1 LPGGTGCATIPY
13 RVPSVAIDVC
23 AVYTNTAPGTHVRA
37 PGNTQQY
44 FAWEQHVD
52 LIAEGLGVDK
62 LALRRRNILRD
73 GECAVAGEIVDHAMG
88 DAVLARLAAE
98 MPPRPSF
105 SARAWGVALACRHT
119 GSGKTSLIVTLQPD
133 GTLQVVSGVTD
144 QGAGGHTVAQ
154 RVLAASLS
162 IDERRVRFR
171 RASTA
176 EARQD
181 PGTGGSRVTHIV
193 GRSAKHAGEQLRAR
207 LEATTGMMLEADAFV
222 APDGSRESFERGVA
236 RATGGEAWTVIGEHD
251 GTQHGPGH
259 NGDYTFSAYG
269 LDVEVDRDTGQ
280 CRIHDAVFV
289 CDVGAIINPI
299 AHQGQI
305 DGGFIFGLGSAAFEE
320 LVLDESAKVTNPSL
334 ADYKLP
340 TIRDIPPL
348 RTLLIPTQ
356 GHDGPYGAK
365 MAGELSNTIVA
376 AALGNAIA
384 NASGA
389 RLYEMPM
396 TPERV
401 YNAIHPQ

>member
-1 LPGGTGCATIPY
+1 
-13 RVPSVAIDVC
+13 
-23 AVYTNTAPGTHVRA
+23 
-37 PGNTQQY
+37 
-44 FAWEQHVD
+44 
-52 LIAEGLGVDK
+52 
-62 LALRRRNILRD
+62 
-73 GECAVAGEIVDHAMG
+73 MG

-98 MPPRPSF
+98 MPARPHTGS
-105 SARAWGVALACRHT
+105 RAWGVALACRHT
-119 GSGKTSLIVTLQPD
+119 GSGKTSLTVTLQPD
-133 GTLQVVSGVTD
+133 GTLDVVSGVTD

-154 RVLAASLS
+154 RVIAATLS
-162 IDERRVRFR
+162 IDDSRVRFR

-193 GRSAKHAGEQLRAR
+193 GRSALHAARQLRAR
-207 LEATTGMMLEADAFV
+207 LEDATGMALCEGVFV
-222 APDGSRESFERGVA
+222 APGGRRESFESGVA
-236 RATGGEAWTVIGEHD
+236 RATGGEAWIVIGEHD
-251 GTQHGPGH
+251 GTHGPGH

-269 LDVEVDRDTGQ
+269 LDVEIDSETGAFT
-280 CRIHDAVFV
+280 IHEAVFV
-289 CDVGAIINPI
+289 CDVGTIINPI

-305 DGGFIFGLGSAAFEE
+305 DGGFVFGLGSAALEE

-348 RTLLIPTQ
+348 RTVLLAAP

-384 NASGA
+384 NATGT

-396 TPERV
+396 TPERI
-401 YNAIHPQ
+401 YSALQTAYSR